1 MDYTTITGAVDFAG
15 VMTGVGSVAAAVAGL
30 YIAIRGARI
39 LIGFIGGR

>member
-1 MDYTTITGAVDFAG
+1 MDYTTITSAVDFAG
-15 VMTGVGSVAAAVAGL
+15 VMTGVGAVAAAVAGL